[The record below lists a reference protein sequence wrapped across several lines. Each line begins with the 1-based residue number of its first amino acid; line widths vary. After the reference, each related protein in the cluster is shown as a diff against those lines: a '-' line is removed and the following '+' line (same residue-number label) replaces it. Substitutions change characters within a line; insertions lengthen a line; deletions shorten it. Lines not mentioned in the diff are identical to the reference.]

1 MIIERNHIN
10 RLLER
15 ISEARNFIQ
24 VVMGPRQVGKT
35 TLIFQLLK
43 KLDIPYEFSTAD
55 AVSTTDYDW
64 IHQRWETARLKM
76 KSSGAKEFLLIID
89 EIQKIQN
96 WSEIV
101 KLQWDSDTRNKLNI
115 KVILLGSSRLL
126 IQKGL
131 TESLAGRFETMYVG
145 HWGFEEMQQAFDM
158 TLEQYIYYGGYPGS
172 ASLIN
177 DEDRWKNYIKDSLIE
192 TSISKD
198 ILMLTRVDKPAL
210 LKRLFEI
217 GSLYSGK
224 ILSMTKLMGELQ
236 DAGNATTLSHY
247 LNLLGDSGLLCGL
260 DKYAGKVNRQ
270 RASIPK
276 FQVYNSAL
284 LSALHNLSFELA
296 STDAKE
302 WGHFVETSIG
312 AHLVNHSITE
322 RYKLYYWR
330 EGNKE
335 VDFIMEKKGKII
347 AIEVKSG
354 KKFSSTGL
362 SEFVAKFQPA
372 RSIIVGTGGL
382 GIEEFLKM
390 NPNDMF

>member
-1 MIIERNHIN
+1 MIIERKHIA
-10 RLLER
+10 RLSER
-15 ISEARNFIQ
+15 ISEPRRFIQ

-35 TLIFQLLK
+35 TMMYQMLK
-43 KLDIPYEFSTAD
+43 KLDIPYEFHTAD
-55 AVSTTDYDW
+55 AVSITEFDW

-76 KSSGAKEFLLIID
+76 KSSGATEFLLIID

-101 KLQWDSDTRNKLNI
+101 KLQWDSDTRDELNI

-145 HWGFEEMQQAFDM
+145 HWSLDEMQQAFDLS
-158 TLEQYIYYGGYPGS
+158 LEQYIYYGGYPGA
-172 ASLIN
+172 ASLIS

-236 DAGNATTLSHY
+236 NAGNVTTLSHY

-260 DKYAGKVNRQ
+260 DKFSGDESRK

-284 LSALHNLSFELA
+284 LSALHPLTFAAA

-302 WGHFVETSIG
+302 WGHFVETSVG
-312 AHLVNHSITE
+312 THLINHSVTE
-322 RYKLYYWR
+322 RYTLYYWR

-335 VDFIMEKKGKII
+335 VDFILEKKGKIV

-362 SEFVAKFQPA
+362 SEFAAKFQPA

-390 NPNDMF
+390 NPNELF